1 MFAIFTAFADLVTY
15 DLLGLAPETRFAHAL
30 HFFLEDTTKIF
41 FLLTVI
47 VFAIG
52 FFRALLTPERVRKVV
67 AGRPR
72 YVSYPLAVGLGAVT
86 PFCSCSSVPLF
97 IGFLEA
103 RIPLGV
109 TMAFLI
115 ASPMINEVAV
125 VVLAATIGWKYAL
138 LYVAAGL
145 TVGIIGGLLI
155 EFLKLEKWVEEYV
168 WKIKMG
174 EAALQK
180 ANTSF
185 KARIG
190 YAFEQVK
197 EILGRIWIYVFIGI
211 GIGAALHGYIP
222 ESFFVKYASAD
233 NPFAVPAAVL
243 TGIPLYSNATGV
255 IPIVEALLAKGVPLG
270 TVLALMMSVA
280 AISLP
285 EMIILRKVLKP
296 QLIATFTGI
305 LFVSFI
311 TVGYLFN
318 AIIVY

>member
-1 MFAIFTAFADLVTY
+1 MFAIFTLLADWLAY
-15 DLLGLAPETRFAHAL
+15 DLLRLSPSSQLGEAV
-30 HFFLEDTTKIF
+30 HFFIEDVTKIF
-41 FLLTVI
+41 FLLSII

-72 YVSYPLAVGLGAVT
+72 YVSYPMAVGLGAVT

-145 TVGIIGGLLI
+145 TVGLIGGLTI
-155 EFLKLEKWVEEYV
+155 EALKLEKWVEDYV

-174 EAALQK
+174 DMALQK

-185 KARIG
+185 KARVV
-190 YAFEQVK
+190 YAWGQVK
-197 EILGRIWIYVFIGI
+197 EIVGRIWKYVLIGV
-211 GIGAALHGYIP
+211 GIGAILHGYIP
-222 ESFFVKYASAD
+222 ESFFLKYASAD

-243 TGIPLYSNATGV
+243 TGIPLYANATGV

-296 QLIATFTGI
+296 QLIATFTFI
-305 LFVSFI
+305 LFVAFI
-311 TVGYLFN
+311 CVGYLFN
-318 AIIVY
+318 ALIV

>member
-1 MFAIFTAFADLVTY
+1 MFAIFTLFADLVTY
-15 DLLGLAPETRFAHAL
+15 DLFRLTPGTRFAESV

-155 EFLKLEKWVEEYV
+155 EFLKLEKWVEDYV

-185 KARIG
+185 KARLG

-197 EILGRIWIYVFIGI
+197 EILGRIWIYVFAGI

-222 ESFFVKYASAD
+222 ESFFLKYASAD

-318 AIIVY
+318 ALIV

>member
-1 MFAIFTAFADLVTY
+1 MFALFTSLADWLAY
-15 DLLGLAPETRFAHAL
+15 GLMGLSPETRLGEAV
-30 HFFLEDTTKIF
+30 HFFIEDVTKIF
-41 FLLTVI
+41 FLLTII
-47 VFAIG
+47 VFTIG
-52 FFRALLTPERVRKVV
+52 FFRAMLTPERVRKVV

-72 YVSYPLAVGLGAVT
+72 YVSYPMAVGLGAVT

-125 VVLAATIGWKYAL
+125 VVLAAAIGWKYAL

-145 TVGIIGGLLI
+145 TVGVVGGLLI
-155 EFLKLEKWVEEYV
+155 EVLKLEKWVESYV
-168 WKIKMG
+168 WDIKMG
-174 EAALQK
+174 EAKLQK

-185 KARIG
+185 SARIA
-190 YAFEQVK
+190 YAFDQVK
-197 EILGRIWIYVFIGI
+197 EIVGRIWIYVLVGI
-211 GIGAALHGYIP
+211 GIGSLLHGFVP
-222 ESFFVKYASAD
+222 QSFFLKYASAD
-233 NPFAVPAAVL
+233 NLFAVPAAVL

-255 IPIVEALLAKGVPLG
+255 IPIVEALMAKGVPLG

-285 EMIILRKVLKP
+285 EIVILRKVLKP

-305 LFVSFI
+305 LFVAFI
-311 TVGYLFN
+311 SVGYLFN
-318 AIIVY
+318 ALVV

>member
-1 MFAIFTAFADLVTY
+1 MYPVFEKLADWATY
-15 DLLGLAPETRFAHAL
+15 DLLRLVPETRLAGSV
-30 HFFLEDTTKIF
+30 HFFIQDVTKIF

-52 FFRALLTPERVRKVV
+52 FFRALLTPERVRKAV
-67 AGRPR
+67 AGRSR
-72 YVSYPLAVGLGAVT
+72 VVSYPMAVGLGAVT

-125 VVLAATIGWKYAL
+125 VVLAAAIGWKYTL
-138 LYVAAGL
+138 LYVVAGL
-145 TVGIIGGLLI
+145 SIGILGGLMI
-155 EFLKLEKWVEEYV
+155 EVLKLEKWVEEYV
-168 WKIKMG
+168 WKIRMG
-174 EAALQK
+174 EAALQE
-180 ANTSF
+180 ADTGMR
-185 KARIG
+185 ARLDF
-190 YAFEQVK
+190 AVAQVK
-197 EILGRIWIYVFIGI
+197 EIVGRIWKYVLIGI
-211 GIGAALHGYIP
+211 AIGAILHGFVP
-222 ESFFVKYASAD
+222 EEFFLKYTSPE
-233 NPFAVPAAVL
+233 NLLAVPAAVL
-243 TGIPLYSNATGV
+243 VGIPLYSNATGV
-255 IPIVEALLAKGVPLG
+255 IPIVESLLGKGVPLG

-305 LFVSFI
+305 LFVAF
-311 TVGYLFN
+311 VGIGFLFN
-318 AIIVY
+318 FLVT